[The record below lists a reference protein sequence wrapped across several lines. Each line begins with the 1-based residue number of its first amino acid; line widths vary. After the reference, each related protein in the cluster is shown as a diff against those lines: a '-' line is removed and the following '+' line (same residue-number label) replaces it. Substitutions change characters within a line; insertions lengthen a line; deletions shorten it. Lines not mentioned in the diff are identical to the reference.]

1 MSKAILEFNLPED
14 REDFEMAQNGWKF
27 RVALQ
32 EIDEDLL
39 RALVKYD
46 APKGTET
53 SELYSKLTDA
63 EKEIVRNFVDALR
76 SDFYEI
82 INETGATLYEKI
94 RI

>member
-1 MSKAILEFNLPED
+1 MSKGILEFNLPED
-14 REDFEMAQNGWKF
+14 KEDFEMAQNGWKF

-39 RALVKYD
+39 RSLVKYD

-53 SELYSKLTDA
+53 SELYVKLTEA

-82 INETGATLYEKI
+82 INERGANLYE
-94 RI
+94 